1 MALRMFILAAVLFG
15 GIIHAQSAP
24 AKWVSLGRIEAGDI
38 APLALASNGGNLF
51 IAYSDYSRDG
61 KASVR
66 RYDDGA
72 WILVGKAGFS
82 AGISDNISLVFNK
95 GQASVSYRDAS
106 AWGKAFF
113 AAFAEERWLI
123 EPVSRGEAFA
133 PALILDK
140 NGAPALSFRDESRF
154 GKAVLMRKMGE
165 EWVNAGVF
173 DKTFITSAAFDSNN
187 TPYFA
192 HEDHSNK
199 KTAVLVQEGE
209 LWKSIGSPSLGLG
222 YGIKLAYDSKTGFL
236 YAAFR
241 EERRGGRLSVARYGG
256 GRWKT
261 LKKAGISQ
269 ASDAWG
275 VNLVAVNGILYLPC
289 ITLTEKGSE
298 ASVMRYKNGRWDK
311 IGGELPPA
319 AEDSAVSL
327 VYDEK
332 LYLAY
337 RSAGDDILIFSL
349 AE

>member
-1 MALRMFILAAVLFG
+1 MGLKIFILPAVLFG
-15 GIIHAQSAP
+15 GIIHAQNAP
-24 AKWVSLGRIEAGDI
+24 AKWLSLGSIEAGDI
-38 APLALASNGGNLF
+38 APLALASNGESLF

-61 KASVR
+61 KTSVR
-66 RYDDGA
+66 RYEGGS

-82 AGISDNISLVFNK
+82 AGIADNISLIFNK

-106 AWGKAFF
+106 AWGKVFF
-113 AAFAEERWLI
+113 AAYAEDKWLI

-133 PALILDK
+133 PSLILDK
-140 NGAPALSFRDESRF
+140 NGMPALSFRDESRF
-154 GKAVLMRKMGE
+154 GKAVLMRKAE
-165 EWVNAGVF
+165 EGWVNSGVF
-173 DKTFITSAAFDSNN
+173 ERTFITSAAFDSNN

-192 HEDHSNK
+192 HEDYNNN
-199 KTAVLVQEGE
+199 KTAVLMQEGG
-209 LWKSIGSPSLGLG
+209 LWKSIGSPSRGIG
-222 YGIKLAYDSKTGFL
+222 YGIKLAYDGKTGIL

-241 EERRGGRLSVARYGG
+241 EERSGGRLSVASYGR

-261 LKKAGISQ
+261 LKKAGLMK

-275 VNLVAVNGILYLPC
+275 VNLIAVNGNLYLPC
-289 ITLTEKGSE
+289 ITLTKKGSE
-298 ASVMRYKNGRWDK
+298 AAVMRYKNGRWEK

-319 AEDSAVSL
+319 AEDSALSL
-327 VYDEK
+327 TYDGM